1 MNWCK
6 IKKVPNFFLDF
17 PVNKSRTFEKES
29 SVNNSMTDADE
40 AMVLGDADDD
50 AQGVADAKFRRER
63 LFELFAA
70 VVDAEDQSRRRRQP
84 LNQALNAALS
94 ICSSHL
100 VNFCPYVSTPSYIA
114 KHPFFT

>member
-1 MNWCK
+1 
-6 IKKVPNFFLDF
+6 
-17 PVNKSRTFEKES
+17 
-29 SVNNSMTDADE
+29 MTDADE

-70 VVDAEDQSRRRRQP
+70 VVDAEDQSRRRRRRRQP

-94 ICSSHL
+94 FCSSHL